1 MCDEMLMCV
10 HLGLLY
16 EFSSHNFYLDF
27 GLDIFD
33 SIGSLDLERD
43 GLARQRLDEDLHATA

>member
-1 MCDEMLMCV
+1 MRLCD
-10 HLGLLY
+10 HFGQRY
-16 EFSSHNFYLDF
+16 SFSRHNFYLDF

-33 SIGSLDLERD
+33 SIGCLDLERD